1 MGEKLITFNLE
12 NKIAEDLIK
21 FKLQWVK
28 ETLNKILTNWNISN
42 AEDFIEKARSGK
54 LLDAEMDAITVRQLL
69 SDLDEL
75 ESLLITIG

>member
-1 MGEKLITFNLE
+1 MTIKLE

-28 ETLNKILTNWNISN
+28 ETLNKILKNRDQKN
-42 AEDFIEKARSGK
+42 AEDFIEKARSG
-54 LLDAEMDAITVRQLL
+54 LLVDAEMDAITVRQLL

-75 ESLLITIG
+75 ESLLVMLK

>member
-1 MGEKLITFNLE
+1 MTINLE

-28 ETLNKILTNWNISN
+28 DTLNKILTNWGNSN
-42 AEDFIEKARSGK
+42 AEDFIEKARSGE
-54 LLDAEMDAITVRQLL
+54 LPNAEMDAITVRQLL

-75 ESLLITIG
+75 ESLLMTIK